1 VRRLLRILAVSV
13 VLLISA
19 GFGGLPARAA
29 APAPPP
35 LPAAT
40 AMLLVDIGTGRE
52 IFGSHE
58 HVMLRPASLTKLLTA
73 TIATDWL
80 PPTTLVRV
88 SPRAAAVAPDKVG
101 MKAGQRWRLTIALH
115 ALLISSSNDAAYAL
129 AEQVAGSVPRFA
141 TLMAAA
147 AAQLGMT
154 DHLVLQD
161 PAGLDGTEGAGGGN
175 LMSAWDVAIAARA
188 LMANPNLAA
197 IVRLTTY
204 RFTGPDGIVY
214 ELASHNRAF
223 LNSYP
228 GAIGIK
234 TGYTGP
240 AGVCVAEEA
249 VRGGRAMLAVVMNG
263 VSPDQTAAMLLDK
276 GFATP
281 AQAET
286 RKPLLPA
293 VREPTPVRAVP
304 VRARPEEVLHATA
317 PPPPSAEAQAGPKA
331 LPARHHEPAAVVAVL
346 GGAVILGLGAGLA
359 TRWRVRRRSGDGAG
373 V

>member
-1 VRRLLRILAVSV
+1 MALLSTVGAGHAV
-13 VLLISA
+13 A
-19 GFGGLPARAA
+19 GAATPAAVPPARAV
-29 APAPPP
+29 
-35 LPAAT
+35 
-40 AMLLVDIGTGRE
+40 LLVDVNTGRE
-52 IFGSHE
+52 IFGQHE
-58 HVMLRPASLTKLLTA
+58 HELLRPASLTKLLTA
-73 TIATDWL
+73 LIAEDWL
-80 PPTTLVRV
+80 PPRTLVRV

-101 MKAGQRWRLTIALH
+101 MKAGQRWRLSITLH
-115 ALLISSSNDAAYAL
+115 ALLISSANDAAYAL
-129 AEQVAGSVPRFA
+129 AEQTAASVPRFA
-141 TLMAAA
+141 TLMTSA
-147 AAQLGMT
+147 AAQLGIS
-154 DHLVLQD
+154 DHPVLRD

-188 LMANPNLAA
+188 LMANPGLAS

-228 GAIGIK
+228 GAIGVK

-249 VRGGRAMLAVVMNG
+249 VRNGRVMLAVVMNG

-281 AQAET
+281 ARAES
-286 RKPLLPA
+286 RWPLLPA
-293 VREPTPVRAVP
+293 VHEPHPERTAPVRAV
-304 VRARPEEVLHATA
+304 RSA
-317 PPPPSAEAQAGPKA
+317 PPPQPAS
-331 LPARHHEPAAVVAVL
+331 LPAPVAAPTTVAAPHPGGASRQPVAVGAVV
-346 GGAVILGLGAGLA
+346 GGAVVLGLSAGLGV
-359 TRWRVRRRSGDGAG
+359 RWLVRRRARHPAG